1 MDVNMDNTT
10 DLKVLIVD
18 DEATIVEEL
27 SEYIESLGFDVT
39 STITSLDVC
48 DMLINDP
55 AINIVIADLKMPKL
69 DGFSLIER
77 IKNTVPTADELS
89 ILIISGN
96 YDIKD
101 ALQAVHLGVSDF
113 LPKPLSIDLLHHS
126 LKRIVENLHLRK
138 LEKEFVIQL
147 EASLQIANIA
157 QDLANK
163 ANKELASQNEEKDKR
178 AEELIFANKEK
189 EKRADELV
197 LANKE
202 KAKRADELALA
213 NKELAFQKQLDG
225 YRSEMERVAQDLTL
239 LIDTANAPIFGIDA
253 KGNINEWNKKSAEI
267 TGFDAEEV
275 WGKNLVE
282 EFISLDYRE
291 SVNGVLQKALK
302 GDNTSN
308 FEFPLY
314 TKRNNLIR
322 VLLNATTRRN
332 TNGDV
337 VGVVGVGQDITELK
351 QAGEEKELLMI
362 KLQLSQKMEA
372 LGKLTGGVAHEY
384 NNMLG
389 IIIGFAGLLKDSLVE
404 QPQLMK
410 YVCEI
415 QHAGERG
422 AKLTQKL
429 LAFSQQKTPDAQSV
443 NLNLLLQSLHHMLE
457 KILTM
462 RINIVLKLQEE
473 PWLVWLDEGDME
485 DVILNLSIN
494 AMHAI
499 EGNGQL
505 TIQTQNQKINQMD
518 AESLHI
524 SPGDYVLL
532 SVIDT
537 GCGIDKETID
547 KIFDPFFTT
556 KGPLGTG
563 LGLSI
568 VYGFVQNSGGVIKAY
583 SEPEEATQFTL
594 YFPRYYE
601 KSSAPKLEND
611 NNAKKDFK
619 GNKTIL
625 VVDDE
630 PALLDLISE
639 ILSLDGFKVICAE
652 SAIDAL
658 KILEHESVDIMIS
671 DVIMPEFNGYQ
682 LAVMVKEKY
691 PDIKIQLASG
701 FNDDQN
707 YIGAID
713 ENLQRNSLQKPFKV
727 DALLQRI
734 RELCDEN

>member
-1 MDVNMDNTT
+1 MDMKMDNTENI
-10 DLKVLIVD
+10 KVLIVD

-27 SEYIESLGFDVT
+27 SEYIESLGFAVT
-39 STITSLDVC
+39 STITPLDVC
-48 DMLINDP
+48 GMLINDP
-55 AINIVIADLKMPKL
+55 AINIVITDLKMPKL

-96 YDIKD
+96 YDLKD
-101 ALQAVHLGVSDF
+101 ALEAVHLGVSDF
-113 LPKPLSIDLLHHS
+113 LTKPLSIGLLNHA
-126 LKRIVENLHLRK
+126 LKRIVETLHLRK
-138 LEKEFVIQL
+138 LEQEFVIQL
-147 EASLQIANIA
+147 EASLKVANSA

-163 ANKELASQNEEKDKR
+163 ANKELAYQNE
-178 AEELIFANKEK
+178 EK
-189 EKRADELV
+189 EKRAE
-197 LANKE
+197 
-202 KAKRADELALA
+202 ELALA
-213 NKELAFQKQLDG
+213 NKELAFQKEEKKKRADELALANTELAFQKELDG
-225 YRSEMERVAQDLTL
+225 YRSEMERVAQDLIL

-253 KGNINEWNKKSAEI
+253 KGNVNEWNKKSAEI

-275 WGKNLVE
+275 QGKNLVE
-282 EFISLDYRE
+282 EFISPDYRE
-291 SVNGVLQKALK
+291 SVNDVLQKALK
-302 GDNTSN
+302 GENTSN
-308 FEFPLY
+308 FEFSLY
-314 TKRNNLIR
+314 TKNNNLIR
-322 VLLNATTRRN
+322 VLLNATTRCN

-351 QAGEEKELLMI
+351 QAGEEKELLLR

-384 NNMLG
+384 NNMLA
-389 IIIGFAGLLKDSLVE
+389 IIIGFAGLLKDTLVE
-404 QPQLMK
+404 QPKLMK
-410 YVCEI
+410 YACEI
-415 QHAGERG
+415 LHAGERG
-422 AKLTQKL
+422 AKLTKKL
-429 LAFSQQKTPDAQSV
+429 LAFSQQKVPESKSI
-443 NLNLLLQSLHHMLE
+443 NLNTLLQSRHHMLE

-462 RINIVLKLQEE
+462 RIDLVIKFQEN

-505 TIQTQNQKINQMD
+505 TIQTQNQNINQMD

-524 SPGDYVLL
+524 PPGDYVLL
-532 SVIDT
+532 SFIDT

-556 KGPLGTG
+556 KGPLGSG

-583 SEPEEATQFTL
+583 SVQGEATQFTL
-594 YFPRYYE
+594 YFPRYYG
-601 KSSAPKLEND
+601 SSCDQQLEND
-611 NNAKKDFK
+611 NNPKEDFK
-619 GNKTIL
+619 RNKTIL

-630 PALLDLISE
+630 PALLDLIGE
-639 ILSLDGFKVICAE
+639 ILSLDGFNVICVG
-652 SAIDAL
+652 SAKDAL
-658 KILEHESVDIMIS
+658 NTLEHEPVDILIS
-671 DVIMPEFNGYQ
+671 DVIMPEINGYQ

-701 FNDDQN
+701 FNDDRN
-707 YIGAID
+707 DIGVID
-713 ENLQRNSLQKPFKV
+713 EDLQRNSLQKPFKV
-727 DALLQRI
+727 QALLQRI

>member
-10 DLKVLIVD
+10 NLKVLIVD

-39 STITSLDVC
+39 STIRSLDVC

-55 AINIVIADLKMPKL
+55 TINIVIADLKMPKL

-89 ILIISGN
+89 IIIISGN

-113 LPKPLSIDLLHHS
+113 LSKPLSIDLLHHS
-126 LKRIVENLHLRK
+126 LKRIVETLHLRK

-147 EASLQIANIA
+147 EASLQAANKA
-157 QDLANK
+157 QVLANK
-163 ANKELASQNEEKDKR
+163 ANKELAFQNE
-178 AEELIFANKEK
+178 EK
-189 EKRADELV
+189 EKRAGELA

-202 KAKRADELALA
+202 LVFQNEEKKKRAAELALA
-213 NKELAFQKQLDG
+213 NKELAFQKKLDG
-225 YRSEMERVAQDLTL
+225 YRFEMERVAQDLTL

-253 KGNINEWNKKSAEI
+253 NGKVNEWNKKSAEI

-275 WGKNLVE
+275 QGKNLVK
-282 EFISLDYRE
+282 EFISPDYRE
-291 SVNGVLQKALK
+291 SVNSVLQKALK
-302 GDNTSN
+302 GHNTSN

-314 TKRNNLIR
+314 TKNNNLIR

-351 QAGEEKELLMI
+351 QAGEEKELLLR

-389 IIIGFAGLLKDSLVE
+389 IIIGFAGLLKDALVE
-404 QPQLMK
+404 QPKLMK
-410 YVCEI
+410 YACEI

-422 AKLTQKL
+422 AKLTKKL
-429 LAFSQQKTPDAQSV
+429 LAFSQQKVPEAQSI
-443 NLNLLLQSLHHMLE
+443 NLNMLLQNRHHMLE

-462 RINIVLKLQEE
+462 RINIILKLQEN

-505 TIQTQNQKINQMD
+505 TIKTQNQKINQMD
-518 AESLHI
+518 AELLHLL
-524 SPGDYVLL
+524 PGDYVSL
-532 SVIDT
+532 SFIDS

-556 KGPLGTG
+556 KGPLGSG

-568 VYGFVQNSGGVIKAY
+568 VYGFVQNSGGVIKAF
-583 SEPEEATQFTL
+583 SELGEATQFTL
-594 YFPRYYE
+594 YFPRYHGMH
-601 KSSAPKLEND
+601 SNQKLENE
-611 NNAKKDFK
+611 NNLKEDFK

-630 PALLDLISE
+630 PALLDLICE
-639 ILSLDGFKVICAE
+639 ILSLDGFNVICAE
-652 SAIDAL
+652 SAKDAL
-658 KILEHESVDIMIS
+658 NILEHESVDILFS
-671 DVIMPEFNGYQ
+671 DVIMPEINGYQ

-691 PDIKIQLASG
+691 PNIKIQLASG
-701 FNDDQN
+701 FNDERND
-707 YIGAID
+707 IGAID
-713 ENLQRNSLQKPFKV
+713 ESLQRNSLQKPFKV
-727 DALLQRI
+727 KALLQRI